1 MGTINDIMY
10 GIGADENTQYNH
22 PSAKRYAVYAYQAIR
37 CNGVRIPVHLDA
49 PIEIDDLS
57 ELRDRIRKSY
67 KAQAVRLVYTE
78 NMFSECAEESP

>member
-1 MGTINDIMY
+1 
-10 GIGADENTQYNH
+10 
-22 PSAKRYAVYAYQAIR
+22 
-37 CNGVRIPVHLDA
+37 VRIPVHLDA
-49 PIEIDDLS
+49 PIEIDDLG